1 MSIMAKY
8 AQIIWAEPT
17 NQDVQD
23 RNKAVETLRA
33 KFSVI
38 STREAIALAASVAN
52 GFGGVALPQIL
63 ADQIEKAINNESAAF
78 VLKGKELQAQV
89 CLAVAVIAIVGT
101 AVTDRPSWTTADAFA
116 ASLWSALS
124 LQEQCEHAKLEEL
137 RQDLIEVCRTRV
149 AQVSKAARKR
159 MTVPDVGTL
168 TIPEEEP
175 GSTKANTAYRRAT
188 APVIEALKS
197 NQELDHEEL
206 NFLWW
211 VIADYSEIL
220 DCALA
225 DREPFVRAL
234 ACGLEGATMLYR
246 LPSDGLRHA
255 VLRHVGA
262 SEKVSLQGLI
272 RSLGEWRPK
281 LSAPHVHG
289 WATTFP
295 LVFPLISSLISDEHQ
310 SSTTVELDA
319 RGWGARGLLEASIV
333 AMENRFGGAA

>member
-38 STREAIALAASVAN
+38 STREAIALAAEVAA
-52 GFGGVALPQIL
+52 GFGDAALPQKL
-63 ADQIEKAINNESAAF
+63 AEQIEKAISNESAAF
-78 VLKGKELQAQV
+78 VLNGKELQAQV
-89 CLAVAVIAIVGT
+89 CLAVAMIAIVREPVAGG
-101 AVTDRPSWTTADAFA
+101 PGWTTADALA
-116 ASLWSALS
+116 AALWSALS
-124 LQEQCEHAKLEEL
+124 LQEQCDQTKLEEL
-137 RQDLIEVCRTRV
+137 RQDLIDACRARV
-149 AQVSKAARKR
+149 AQVAKTARKR
-159 MTVPDVGTL
+159 VTVPDVGTL

-188 APVIEALKS
+188 APVIAALKT
-197 NQELDHEEL
+197 NQGLDHEEV

-220 DCALA
+220 GCALA
-225 DREPFVRAL
+225 DREPFIRAI
-234 ACGLEGATMLYR
+234 ASGLEGATMLYR

-262 SEKVSLQGLI
+262 SENMPLRALI
-272 RSLGEWRPK
+272 GSLGEWRTK
-281 LSAPHVHG
+281 LNASHVHG
-289 WATTFP
+289 WVTTFP
-295 LVFPLISSLISDEHQ
+295 LVFPLLSSLIGDEHQ
-310 SSTTVELDA
+310 PTVSVELDA
-319 RGWGARGLLEASIV
+319 RGWGARALLEASIV
-333 AMENRFGGAA
+333 AMEDRFAGAA

>member
-38 STREAIALAASVAN
+38 STREAIALSAAVAN
-52 GFGGVALPQIL
+52 GFGGVALPEKL
-63 ADQIEKAINNESAAF
+63 AEQIEKAINNESAAF

-89 CLAVAVIAIVGT
+89 CLAVALIAILE
-101 AVTDRPSWTTADAFA
+101 RPVVDGPGWTTADAFA

-124 LQEQCEHAKLEEL
+124 LQEQCEHAKIEEL
-137 RQDLIEVCRTRV
+137 RQDIIEVCRAWV

-175 GSTKANTAYRRAT
+175 GSTKANTAYKRAT
-188 APVIEALKS
+188 APVIAALKS
-197 NQELDHEEL
+197 NQELDHEEV

-220 DCALA
+220 NCALA
-225 DREPFVRAL
+225 DREPFIRAI
-234 ACGLEGATMLYR
+234 ASGLEGATMLYR

-262 SEKVSLQGLI
+262 SEKMSLQGLI
-272 RSLGEWRPK
+272 GSIGEWRPK

-289 WATTFP
+289 LATTFP
-295 LVFPLISSLISDEHQ
+295 LVFPLISSLIDDEHQ
-310 SSTTVELDA
+310 PASAVKLDA
-319 RGWGARGLLEASIV
+319 RGWGGRALLEASIV
-333 AMENRFGGAA
+333 AMENRFSGAA